1 VNEVL
6 RSPGQPLDATTRAL
20 MEPRYG
26 RNFSEVRVHTGSRA
40 SDSARAVGALAYT
53 VGRDVVFGDGN
64 YSPGTREGRSLLA
77 HELTHVAQSAGA
89 APGQS
94 PITIG
99 PERDHFEAEA
109 DATARAVAVGE
120 SPASS
125 RYTPNGQSGPGRL
138 SRATFT
144 VGPATVNINYGNLIK
159 VTVADFESEIET
171 RFTGWTGRN
180 SATIHTELT
189 ALSNFS
195 KEWVLYALDL
205 LVDNPVTGLD
215 KVQAVKRLIE
225 YAPNAKFRALGSA
238 GVDFPNEALSV
249 SGWFEKAVTAG
260 LTAPTGVRLS
270 YVQSRLNPNTS
281 TSGGSSCPSSRPA
294 AEQLDAARLKSDLP
308 PQLEAYLKKVVVP
321 TNVTTQSMTPLLK
334 IADAIQERART
345 FYSPYANRSRGAGN
359 TFVQQWQYSSHLVSS
374 QSSAGTPTTDL
385 RLAYIDSRARI
396 VGDKGLFAA
405 VHFDPRCDSDQK
417 ELDGIVRSLEPK
429 STYRALVDPI
439 LRQKSY
445 TNQSVAP
452 KQVVLNPQVDVQ
464 TDECD
469 ARWNTVRTMCHELM
483 HVMAHDDFRSAEKG
497 RLIIREGF
505 PEVLGHYL
513 YVNIAGDAGMKKK
526 MEDGLASAP
535 CSIVPG
541 SKIGY
546 DPAGPD
552 AEKIRVAVKNDNF
565 RAAFFLGQLS
575 LVGIQPKRMDGATS
589 NDPLEAEADRAA
601 GTAGSR
607 EPAHVT
613 HHAPS
618 APGGNL
624 LNVGTGHPLE
634 QNTQREMEGLF
645 GHDFTRVRVHTDANA
660 AQSARSVG
668 ALAYTI
674 GRDVVFGSGLY
685 TPETPSGRRLLA
697 HELTHVVQQAGAS
710 RSGGGDDRFV
720 LRRSPDER
728 ADQGAGTQP

>member
-1 VNEVL
+1 
-6 RSPGQPLDATTRAL
+6 
-20 MEPRYG
+20 
-26 RNFSEVRVHTGSRA
+26 
-40 SDSARAVGALAYT
+40 
-53 VGRDVVFGDGN
+53 
-64 YSPGTREGRSLLA
+64 
-77 HELTHVAQSAGA
+77 
-89 APGQS
+89 
-94 PITIG
+94 
-99 PERDHFEAEA
+99 
-109 DATARAVAVGE
+109 
-120 SPASS
+120 
-125 RYTPNGQSGPGRL
+125 
-138 SRATFT
+138 
-144 VGPATVNINYGNLIK
+144 
-159 VTVADFESEIET
+159 
-171 RFTGWTGRN
+171 
-180 SATIHTELT
+180 
-189 ALSNFS
+189 
-195 KEWVLYALDL
+195 
-205 LVDNPVTGLD
+205 
-215 KVQAVKRLIE
+215 
-225 YAPNAKFRALGSA
+225 
-238 GVDFPNEALSV
+238 
-249 SGWFEKAVTAG
+249 
-260 LTAPTGVRLS
+260 
-270 YVQSRLNPNTS
+270 
-281 TSGGSSCPSSRPA
+281 
-294 AEQLDAARLKSDLP
+294 
-308 PQLEAYLKKVVVP
+308 
-321 TNVTTQSMTPLLK
+321 
-334 IADAIQERART
+334 
-345 FYSPYANRSRGAGN
+345 
-359 TFVQQWQYSSHLVSS
+359 
-374 QSSAGTPTTDL
+374 
-385 RLAYIDSRARI
+385 
-396 VGDKGLFAA
+396 
-405 VHFDPRCDSDQK
+405 
-417 ELDGIVRSLEPK
+417 
-429 STYRALVDPI
+429 
-439 LRQKSY
+439 
-445 TNQSVAP
+445 
-452 KQVVLNPQVDVQ
+452 
-464 TDECD
+464 
-469 ARWNTVRTMCHELM
+469 M